1 MNNDGDF
8 CIDGVREVLD
18 VAVDVLRDYAPD
30 EGNSRIERLARFVL
44 LNVRADVT
52 ADGTLFDDS
61 TLTAEQ
67 CREVATYWLL
77 LAERAD
83 RVC

>member
-1 MNNDGDF
+1 MNNDGDL

-30 EGNSRIERLARFVL
+30 SGNSRIERLARFIL
-44 LNVRADVT
+44 LNLRADI
-52 ADGTLFDDS
+52 ADPTLFDP
-61 TLTAEQ
+61 TLSGEE

>member
-1 MNNDGDF
+1 MSDDGDL
-8 CIDGVREVLD
+8 CIDGVREVPD

-30 EGNSRIERLARFVL
+30 SGNSRIERLARFVL

-52 ADGTLFDDS
+52 AGALFDDS

-83 RVC
+83 KVC